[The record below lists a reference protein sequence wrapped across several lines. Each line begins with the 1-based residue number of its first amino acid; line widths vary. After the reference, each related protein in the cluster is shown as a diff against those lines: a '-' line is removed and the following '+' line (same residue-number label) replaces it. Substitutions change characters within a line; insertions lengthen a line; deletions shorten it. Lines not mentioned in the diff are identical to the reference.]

1 VILTVACANIA
12 NLLLARVAARQR
24 EIAVRLSLGARRM
37 RVIRQL
43 LTASARDYKLDKVL
57 HANPVL
63 QILT

>member
-12 NLLLARVAARQR
+12 NLLLARVVARQR
-24 EIAVRLSLGARRM
+24 EIGVRLSLGAGRM

-43 LTASARDYKLDKVL
+43 LTASARDYKLDKVF